1 MKRFLSL
8 ILTFFFLISI
18 AQGELSLTEKVETK
32 GMPSIAAPW
41 AEWLV
46 NRPELSYAEMTAY
59 HDMFW
64 SPEFSHRLALVD
76 GEVKLIGDLT
86 TSRQQRDEL
95 LALNPNMVLIYE
107 IAMRRA
113 YPGSDLYKGDFPL
126 IRSDDGTQVFGIPP
140 ELDTDLL
147 IDFTHPRA
155 QEIIVGHVIAIAESK
170 LYDGIFIDYWDENGV
185 ILDGYRPYEAEQTAR
200 VEILRRIREAVG
212 DNFLIIVNN
221 TGKLTRATPYVNGIF
236 METFRA
242 DLKNYNYDGLK
253 LLEDLFFWAEENLQ
267 EPQINF
273 LEAEGIGT
281 KLPMSVDNRRWMRL
295 MTTLGL
301 THSDGYFLY
310 TMGVQWDEPHPHDST
325 YLDYQGEAFKRNPRR
340 WITHR
345 EQHDTLYHL
354 HHHEHYWY
362 DFWDAELGRP
372 VGEKA
377 QLYENR
383 EGLFIRE
390 FTNGWAVYNR
400 SGKAQEIELPQKVS
414 GWDSGVE
421 NQRRHTLADL
431 DGEIYLKAES
441 GLETPPTADV
451 NGDGTVNILDI
462 VAVANAFG
470 KDAPDVNGDG
480 TVNILDLVAV
490 ANAFE

>member
-147 IDFTHPRA
+147 IDFTHPKA
-155 QEIIVGHVIAIAESK
+155 QDIIVGHVIALAESK
-170 LYDGIFIDYWDENGV
+170 LYDGIFFDYWNENGV
-185 ILDGYRPYEAEQTAR
+185 ILDGYRPYEAEQAAR

-236 METFRA
+236 MEAFRA

-253 LLEDLFFWAEENLQ
+253 LLEDLFFWTEENLQ

-281 KLPMSVDNRRWMRL
+281 KLPMSVDNRQWMRL

-310 TMGVQWDEPHPHDST
+310 TMGVQWDEPHPHDEF
-325 YLDYQGEAFKRNPRR
+325 YLEYDNRPYHRDRR
-340 WITHR
+340 TPHR
-345 EQHDTLYHL
+345 ETHDTLRHL

-362 DFWDAELGRP
+362 DFWDADLGQP
-372 VGEKA
+372 IGEKG
-377 QLYENR
+377 QRYEGI

-400 SGKAQEIELPQKVS
+400 SGKEQKIQLLE
-414 GWDSGVE
+414 GATGVE
-421 NQRRHTLADL
+421 SGITGISHTLPDL
-431 DGEIYLKAES
+431 DGEIYLKVES

-451 NGDGTVNILDI
+451 NGGGI
-462 VAVANAFG
+462 
-470 KDAPDVNGDG
+470 
-480 TVNILDLVAV
+480 VNILDLVAV
-490 ANAFE
+490 ANAFGQDAPDVNGDGTVNVLDLVAVANAFE